1 LLIFT
6 KHLVFA
12 LKILEFKNDFL
23 YRAGRM
29 SYKRR
34 KFMRINK
41 YILSGLLGAG
51 LFLGECAM
59 AETLGLKQ
67 QAIAEAAAYAAQGN
81 QSGLREALA
90 KGLDHGVSVN
100 EFKEILVQLYAYTG
114 FPRSLNALNT
124 LMNLEEARG
133 NKDEAGALPSPRPQE
148 SALVYGTVHQTK
160 LVGTEVKGP
169 LFDFAPAIDEYLKS
183 HLFGDIFARDN
194 VDWKTRELATIA
206 MLATLDGAESQLN
219 SHIAIG
225 KHNGLSEEDVT
236 EILKIASETK
246 AKSVLFGFG
255 KENTAYAKYFIGKSY
270 LQPINIG
277 GVGMFNVTFEP
288 RCRNNWH
295 IHHNGGQIL
304 LVTAGRGYY
313 QAWGE
318 PARELHVGDVVNIP
332 AETKHWHGAAK
343 DSWFTHIAVEVPS
356 ENGSTEWLEPVDD
369 NVYDKLK

>member
-1 LLIFT
+1 
-6 KHLVFA
+6 
-12 LKILEFKNDFL
+12 
-23 YRAGRM
+23 
-29 SYKRR
+29 
-34 KFMRINK
+34 
-41 YILSGLLGAG
+41 
-51 LFLGECAM
+51 
-59 AETLGLKQ
+59 
-67 QAIAEAAAYAAQGN
+67 
-81 QSGLREALA
+81 
-90 KGLDHGVSVN
+90 
-100 EFKEILVQLYAYTG
+100 
-114 FPRSLNALNT
+114 
-124 LMNLEEARG
+124 
-133 NKDEAGALPSPRPQE
+133 
-148 SALVYGTVHQTK
+148 
-160 LVGTEVKGP
+160 VGTEVKGP

-356 ENGSTEWLEPVDD
+356 ENGSTEWLEPVED